1 MKRAGLALLVV
12 IVGMLLV
19 TACTDP
25 VQNCLYGD
33 QDQPGGTIS
42 RLNIF
47 PANDAARYNIDARNL
62 VYRTRDGAGTPVALA
77 DPYFCFYMG
86 GPEHLYKGFN
96 IYRKGATGD
105 YTLIAEYQKP
115 ETLRTMPSWTS
126 GATEDQND
134 PIKYDTPMAGADEL
148 DFPAYIPTLD
158 GFKGE
163 QYPGGNWADD
173 HGTTAPWDDNGWS
186 RYYPY
191 HYSGRD
197 NYAYGYV
204 DEDFDIVADDMA
216 DFTWAVLV
224 VDANGNMG
232 KAFTKTCNPRD
243 FE

>member
-12 IVGMLLV
+12 IVGMLLI

-25 VQNCLYGD
+25 VSNCLYRD

-42 RLNIF
+42 RLNVY
-47 PANDAARYNIDARNL
+47 PANDAVRYNIDARNL
-62 VYRTRDGAGTPVALA
+62 VYREWVSGTPEALE

-86 GPEHLYKGFN
+86 GPENLYKGFN
-96 IYRKGATGD
+96 IYRREGTGD
-105 YTLIAEYQKP
+105 YTLLAENQKP
-115 ETLRTMPSWTS
+115 ESLRTVPTWNS

-134 PIKYDTPMAGADEL
+134 PIFYDTPTAGTNEL
-148 DFPAYIPTLD
+148 DFPAYLPTLD

-163 QYPGGNWADD
+163 QYPGGNWAPD
-173 HGTTAPWDDNGWS
+173 HGTTAPWDTNGWS

-191 HYSGRD
+191 HYFGSD
-197 NYAYGYV
+197 NRAYGFV
-204 DEDFDIVADDMA
+204 DEGFDIVADDMA
-216 DFTWAVLV
+216 DFTWAVVV

-232 KAFTKTCNPRD
+232 AAFTSTCNPHD